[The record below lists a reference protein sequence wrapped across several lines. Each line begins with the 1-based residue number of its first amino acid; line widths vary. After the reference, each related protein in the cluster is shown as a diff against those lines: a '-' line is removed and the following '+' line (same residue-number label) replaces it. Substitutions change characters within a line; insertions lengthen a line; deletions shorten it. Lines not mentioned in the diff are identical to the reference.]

1 MGVREIIAAFKRVQ
15 SAQKKLYDYDVADL
29 RAQLAAAEADKLAFG
44 ERVREA
50 VLAELIANMVWMP
63 KSRRAQAKAAILALD
78 LDALAEGEK

>member
-50 VLAELIANMVWMP
+50 ILEELIANMVWMP
-63 KSRRAQAKAAILALD
+63 KSRRSQAKAAIRALD